1 METKAFL
8 ARVQR
13 TIEQYDMLTPGEPVL
28 AALSGGADSV
38 ALLREDGDYLDD
50 KAQESLARAAL
61 TTGGWRV
68 SDLRGLERPD
78 RVSYLTK
85 YRAAALGGR
94 AQIAWKSGREQDAE
108 TFLREA
114 LALADR
120 FDAAPNYRADA
131 LRWYEG
137 PDTAMAY
144 DSMGATA
151 QAAVRQAFTQ
161 QGEDPEADAFLTAFE
176 SEN

>member
-1 METKAFL
+1 M
-8 ARVQR
+8 RSW
-13 TIEQYDMLTPGEPVL
+13 PGSIP
-28 AALSGGADSV
+28 SC
-38 ALLREDGDYLDD
+38 
-50 KAQESLARAAL
+50 
-61 TTGGWRV
+61 GGW
-68 SDLRGLERPD
+68 SGPPG
-78 RVSYLTK
+78 SATS
-85 YRAAALGGR
+85 
-94 AQIAWKSGREQDAE
+94 QIAWKSGREQDAE
-108 TFLREA
+108 AFLREA

-151 QAAVRQAFTQ
+151 RAAVRQVFTQ
-161 QGEDPEADAFLTAFE
+161 QGEDPEAGAFLTAFE

>member
-1 METKAFL
+1 MSDFSANLKRLRKRAERSQDSLAEELQVSRQTVSGWERGQSVPELETLLEL
-8 ARVQR
+8 ADFFDLSVDALLGFRLRDGGCQEAGAR
-13 TIEQYDMLTPGEPVL
+13 IDAARREKRYDED
-28 AALSGGADSV
+28 AR
-38 ALLREDGDYLDD
+38 ALLR
-50 KAQESLARAAL
+50 Q
-61 TTGGWRV
+61 
-68 SDLRGLERPD
+68 
-78 RVSYLTK
+78 
-85 YRAAALGGR
+85 
-94 AQIAWKSGREQDAE
+94 
-108 TFLREA
+108 A

-151 QAAVRQAFTQ
+151 RAAVRQVFTQ
-161 QGEDPEADAFLTAFE
+161 QGEDPEAGAFLTAFE